1 MCINLK
7 SDLPLAYKVHGATR
21 IKTVFSQETMK
32 LLMKILKSPGCR
44 KIPLLV
50 SNQDDVVVSATNFTS
65 ERICPIFQVTSR
77 DDLLSLVK
85 VKVKS
90 LVKVKVFI
98 TPLLIDVFA
107 SNFQG

>member
-77 DDLLSLVK
+77 DDLLSFSNLSIRFDTYFVVK
-85 VKVKS
+85 LRFLSSFVTNCYTS
-90 LVKVKVFI
+90 
-98 TPLLIDVFA
+98 
-107 SNFQG
+107 